1 MNENNRINEL
11 AIAYYNAKSNNDSN
25 EKKRLFWE
33 LYTECSKKYKNIVWN
48 DTPESYIYNDAI
60 EYSIDKYDPQNEKN
74 ARFTTFLHQN
84 IRFKSLDQKK
94 KDKRLEYEKNSNEMI
109 AFLNGEELQDGT
121 IPELSEENKRRL
133 SENQFAEKEKHEN
146 EDLLKQQ
153 ISIKIVQFLSHK
165 KTAPTKLSYYRIFI
179 TERIISIIA
188 EFDDTSFFNKAEAYD
203 CSDKGF
209 VRFISTL
216 EYHSLDELADI
227 RFKTMSNVLP
237 DYEGEDK
244 EIKIPCDNRV
254 VVEYRYVSGFDKK
267 RVSTANVS
275 QYRTPFNKDIRNW
288 LGF

>member
-1 MNENNRINEL
+1 MNENDRINEL

-60 EYSIDKYDPQNEKN
+60 EYSIDKYDPQNEKS
-74 ARFTTFLHQN
+74 ASFTTFLYQN

-94 KDKRLEYEKNSNEMI
+94 KDKRLEYEQNSNEII
-109 AFLNGEELQDGT
+109 ALLNGEELQDEKKLK
-121 IPELSEENKRRL
+121 PSEENKRRL
-133 SENQFAEKEKHEN
+133 SEDQFAEKENSEN

-153 ISIKIVQFLSHK
+153 MSIKIVQFLSHK
-165 KTAPTKLSYYRIFI
+165 KTTPTRLSYYRIFI

-188 EFDDTSFFNKAEAYD
+188 EFDDTSFFNKVEAYD
-203 CSDKGF
+203 CSDKEF
-209 VRFISTL
+209 VRFISML
-216 EYHSLDELADI
+216 DYHTLDELIDI
-227 RFKTMSNVLP
+227 SFKTISNVLP

-254 VVEYRYVSGFDKK
+254 VVEYRYVSSLDKK

-275 QYRTPFNKDIRNW
+275 EFRTHFDKDIRNW
-288 LGF
+288 LGL